1 MSSNLQQ
8 NPALSTETGKCLEYL
23 LNRIEASMDR
33 EWVGKRIVR
42 AEVYELEGLS
52 RLIIEEL
59 TENSKDFYFYYKIW
73 EAIGEFCQGN

>member
-1 MSSNLQQ
+1 
-8 NPALSTETGKCLEYL
+8 
-23 LNRIEASMDR
+23 MDR